1 MQGRVEP
8 DDEPGRTEEL
18 RVVARRREYEG
29 KAVYEIQVK
38 GHLDDRWSEW
48 FDGFTIVPQADE
60 VTQLTGSVPDQAAL
74 HGLLV
79 KIRNLGLPLL
89 LVRRVKDKEASQ

>member
-1 MQGRVEP
+1 M
-8 DDEPGRTEEL
+8 
-18 RVVARRREYEG
+18 ARRREYEG